1 MKIKSGDTVLLTG
14 ASGGLGALMAHAFAA
29 LKVKL
34 ALVAH
39 PGIGLDEL
47 KREVESRAE
56 KCITIVS
63 DLRDASQRREM
74 LQRVKRE
81 LGAVDILVN
90 NAGIE
95 FTSRY
100 HHLSEENICDVLK
113 VNLEAPMILSRLVL
127 PDMLEKKRGHIVNIS
142 SLAGK
147 GGPAFQEPYSASKA
161 GLISF
166 TSSFRGTYKR
176 SGISASAIVPG
187 FVEAG
192 IYAKLKE
199 RTGCAAPALLGTSQP
214 DSVVRAVMRAIER
227 DLPEVIV
234 NSLPVRPLFAFTA
247 LFPSA
252 GEWLIGKTGAN
263 DFFERV
269 VEAQKSVNDN
279 CQTGVKS

>member
-1 MKIKSGDTVLLTG
+1 MKIRPGDTVLLTG
-14 ASGGLGALMAHAFAA
+14 APGGLGALMAHAFAD

-34 ALVAH
+34 ALVAY

-47 KREVESRAE
+47 KREIGNRAE
-56 KCITIVS
+56 KVVAIVS
-63 DLRDASQRREM
+63 DLRDANQRREM
-74 LQRVKRE
+74 LQQVKKE
-81 LGAVDILVN
+81 LGSIDVLIN

-100 HHLSEENICDVLK
+100 HNLSEENIGDVLK

-127 PDMLEKKRGHIVNIS
+127 PDMLEKKRGHIVNMS

-147 GGPAFQEPYSASKA
+147 GGPAFQEPYCASKA

-166 TSSFRGTYKR
+166 TSSLRGTYR
-176 SGISASAIVPG
+176 GTGVSASVIVPG

-199 RTGCAAPALLGTSQP
+199 RTGCAAPALLGTSKP
-214 DSVVRAVMRAIER
+214 DSVTRAVMRAIEH

-252 GEWLIGKTGAN
+252 GEWLLGQTGAN
-263 DFFERV
+263 EFFERV
-269 VEAQKSVNDN
+269 VDAQNLK
-279 CQTGVKS
+279 

>member
-1 MKIKSGDTVLLTG
+1 MNIRPGDTVLLTG
-14 ASGGLGALMAHAFAA
+14 ASGGLGTLMTRALAD

-39 PGIGLDEL
+39 PGTRLNAL
-47 KREVESRAE
+47 KEEVKDRAD
-56 KCITIVS
+56 KVVAISS
-63 DLRDASQRREM
+63 DLRDPVQRREM
-74 LQRVKRE
+74 LQQVWKD
-81 LGAVDILVN
+81 LGPIDLLIN

-100 HHLSEENICDVLK
+100 HDLSEENICDVLK

-147 GGPAFQEPYSASKA
+147 GGTAFQEPYSASKA
-161 GLISF
+161 GLNSF
-166 TSSFRGTYKR
+166 TASFRGTYR
-176 SGISASAIVPG
+176 GTGVSASAVVPG

-192 IYAKLKE
+192 IYTKIKE
-199 RTGCAAPALLGTSQP
+199 RTGLSAPALLVTSEP
-214 DSVVRAVMRAIER
+214 NAVTRAVLRAVEN

-234 NSLPVRPLFAFTA
+234 NSLPVRPLLAFSA

-252 GEWLIGKTGAN
+252 GEWAIRQTGAN
-263 DFFERV
+263 DYFERV
-269 VEAQKSVNDN
+269 VEVESRSK
-279 CQTGVKS
+279 

>member
-1 MKIKSGDTVLLTG
+1 MEIRPADTVLVTG
-14 ASGGLGALMAHAFAA
+14 ASGGLGTLMTRAFAD

-39 PGIGLDEL
+39 PGAFLDDL
-47 KREVESRAE
+47 KDEVKNRAD
-56 KCITIVS
+56 KVIAISS
-63 DLRDASQRREM
+63 DLRDPVQRREM
-74 LQRVKRE
+74 LQQVRKD
-81 LGAVDILVN
+81 LGPIDLLIN

-95 FTSRY
+95 FTSWY
-100 HHLSEENICDVLK
+100 HDLTEDEICDVLK

-127 PDMLEKKRGHIVNIS
+127 PDMLERKRGHIVNIS

-166 TSSFRGTYKR
+166 TASFRGTYR
-176 SGISASAIVPG
+176 GTGVSASAVVPG

-199 RTGCAAPALLGTSQP
+199 RTGFGAPALLGTSQP
-214 DSVVRAVMRAIER
+214 DAVTRAVMRSIEH

-234 NSLPVRPLFAFTA
+234 NSLPVRPLFAFNA

-252 GEWLIGKTGAN
+252 GEWAIRQTGAN
-263 DFFERV
+263 DFFQRV
-269 VEAQKSVNDN
+269 VEAQNRK
-279 CQTGVKS
+279 

>member
-1 MKIKSGDTVLLTG
+1 MTIRPGDTVLLTG
-14 ASGGLGALMAHAFAA
+14 ASGGLGTLMTRAFAD

-39 PGIGLDEL
+39 PGADLNVL
-47 KREVESRAE
+47 KEEVKNRAE
-56 KCITIVS
+56 KVIAVSS
-63 DLRDASQRREM
+63 DLRDAVQRREM
-74 LQRVKRE
+74 LQEIRKE
-81 LGAVDILVN
+81 LGPIDILIN

-100 HHLSEENICDVLK
+100 HDLSEENICDVLK

-166 TSSFRGTYKR
+166 TASFRGTHR
-176 SGISASAIVPG
+176 GTGVSASVVVPG
-187 FVEAG
+187 FVETG

-199 RTGCAAPALLGTSQP
+199 RTGFSAPALLGTSQP
-214 DSVVRAVMRAIER
+214 DAVTRAVMRAIEN

-247 LFPSA
+247 LFPSV
-252 GEWLIGKTGAN
+252 GEWAIRQTGAN

-269 VEAQKSVNDN
+269 VEVQNRSK
-279 CQTGVKS
+279 

>member
-1 MKIKSGDTVLLTG
+1 MKIKPGDTVLVTG
-14 ASGGLGALMAHAFAA
+14 ASGGLGVLMTRALAD
-29 LKVKL
+29 LKVNL

-39 PGIGLDEL
+39 PGVEL
-47 KREVESRAE
+47 NSLKQEVENRVPKVIA
-56 KCITIVS
+56 ITS
-63 DLRDASQRREM
+63 DLRDANQRREM
-74 LQRVKRE
+74 LKEVKDA
-81 LGAVDILVN
+81 LGPVDILIN
-90 NAGIE
+90 NAGVE

-100 HHLSEENICDVLK
+100 HDLSEDNICDVLK
-113 VNLEAPMILSRLVL
+113 VNLEAPMILTRLLL
-127 PDMLEKKRGHIVNIS
+127 PDMLERKRGHIVNIS

-166 TSSFRGTYKR
+166 TASFRGTYR
-176 SGISASAIVPG
+176 GTGVSASAVVPG

-214 DSVVRAVMRAIER
+214 DAVTRAVFRAIEN

-234 NSLPVRPLFAFTA
+234 NPFPVRPLFAFTA

-252 GEWLIGKTGAN
+252 GEWLIRQTGAN
-263 DFFERV
+263 RFFEQV
-269 VEAQKSVNDN
+269 VEAQKNLH
-279 CQTGVKS
+279 

>member
-1 MKIKSGDTVLLTG
+1 MNIKPGDTVLITG
-14 ASGGLGALMAHAFAA
+14 ASGGLGVLMTRAFAD

-34 ALVAH
+34 ALVAY
-39 PGIGLDEL
+39 PGLELNEL
-47 KREVESRAE
+47 KKEVEGRVP
-56 KCITIVS
+56 KVITFAS
-63 DLRDASQRREM
+63 DLRDANKRRELL
-74 LQRVKRE
+74 LQIKKE
-81 LGAVDILVN
+81 LGPVDLLVN
-90 NAGIE
+90 NAGVE

-100 HHLSEENICDVLK
+100 HDLSEDNICDVLR
-113 VNLEAPMILSRLVL
+113 VNLEAPMILTRLVL
-127 PDMLEKKRGHIVNIS
+127 PDMLERKRGHIVNIS

-166 TSSFRGTYKR
+166 TASFRGTYR
-176 SGISASAIVPG
+176 GTGVSASVVVPG

-214 DSVVRAVMRAIER
+214 DAVTRAVFRAIEK

-234 NSLPVRPLFAFTA
+234 NPLPVRPLFAFTA

-252 GEWLIGKTGAN
+252 GEWLVRQTGAN
-263 DFFERV
+263 QFFERV
-269 VEAQKSVNDN
+269 VEAQKFE
-279 CQTGVKS
+279 K